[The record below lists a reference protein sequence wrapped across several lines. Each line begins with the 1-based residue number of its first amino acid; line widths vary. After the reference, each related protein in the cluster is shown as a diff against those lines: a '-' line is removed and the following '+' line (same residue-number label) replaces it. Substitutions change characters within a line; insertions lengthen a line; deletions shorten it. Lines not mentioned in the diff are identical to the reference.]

1 MNPRFLSRGLSWPLL
16 LWQSEQR
23 RRPKGKGEQSACRWK
38 GYSANPGRQHQLWDA
53 AGRRRLEGE
62 VTHLKNSP
70 PHLSGLI
77 LKKLEC
83 RLTEGWPPQS
93 RERILVSNFG
103 CWKLESNSAWP
114 NHICAGYGA
123 TCECMVQ
130 SAIVILQET
139 ARWLSPMFDHIGDTF
154 LANSIFLPRLPS
166 AGGVYSPGYAFAD
179 TTLVSRFTSS
189 FHAMNVAVDMC
200 PNIENCT
207 LQKDLWKMG
216 KSQHPCCYFSFS
228 SGWTKRTWHSHLW

>member
-1 MNPRFLSRGLSWPLL
+1 MVVENLNQIVLGQTIF
-16 LWQSEQR
+16 
-23 RRPKGKGEQSACRWK
+23 
-38 GYSANPGRQHQLWDA
+38 
-53 AGRRRLEGE
+53 
-62 VTHLKNSP
+62 
-70 PHLSGLI
+70 
-77 LKKLEC
+77 
-83 RLTEGWPPQS
+83 
-93 RERILVSNFG
+93 
-103 CWKLESNSAWP
+103 
-114 NHICAGYGA
+114 AGYGA

-179 TTLVSRFTSS
+179 TTLVSRFPSS

-207 LQKDLWKMG
+207 LQKDLG
-216 KSQHPCCYFSFS
+216 KWESPNILAAIFLFPQVEQKGRDIHICGRGY
-228 SGWTKRTWHSHLW
+228 LI

>member
-23 RRPKGKGEQSACRWK
+23 RRSKGKGEQSARRWK

-70 PHLSGLI
+70 PHLSGLT

-103 CWKLESNSAWP
+103 CWKFESNSAWP
-114 NHICAGYGA
+114 NHICRIWSHLWVHGSISHCYSARDGKVTITHVWSHWWHFSSKLYFPAQVAQCWRCVQPGLRLCRYH
-123 TCECMVQ
+123 TC
-130 SAIVILQET
+130 LQ
-139 ARWLSPMFDHIGDTF
+139 
-154 LANSIFLPRLPS
+154 
-166 AGGVYSPGYAFAD
+166 VYQFISCHEWGSR
-179 TTLVSRFTSS
+179 LVSQYWELHPPERS
-189 FHAMNVAVDMC
+189 
-200 PNIENCT
+200 
-207 LQKDLWKMG
+207 WKMG